1 MTLGDR
7 CDEIVRL
14 IDETL
19 VSVAGDSPVTG
30 RAAHPS
36 GASLRRANATRPRRL
51 IAVPGASDPM
61 APVTPETGTPIF
73 GEGIFG

>member
-19 VSVAGDSPVTG
+19 GNVTTPVPA
-30 RAAHPS
+30 R
-36 GASLRRANATRPRRL
+36 LRRTARAGWPASSVPAAAPTDADTTAPR
-51 IAVPGASDPM
+51 
-61 APVTPETGTPIF
+61 TGDAA
-73 GEGIFG
+73 